1 MHTVINFWIE
11 GFSGWRYVQRCGRL
25 GGEIKRIQRSV
36 CNFGDSS
43 TITCG

>member
-11 GFSGWRYVQRCGRL
+11 GFSGLRYVQRCGRL
-25 GGEIKRIQRSV
+25 GGEIERIQRSV